1 MLIIRLI
8 FVLLVITALI
18 LLGLYLFLDDKRY
31 LDYFKKTLKYT
42 LYLIVIVAMM
52 FVLRR
57 IFYF

>member
-57 IFYF
+57 VFYF